1 MKRFRPLLVVALV
14 AMAGGRAAADQPK
27 RSWPQEKCFRYARD
41 WSEALSRYGGNGFS
55 PEFLAGNAGFIEA
68 GCRRLHPVCPLTVKD
83 RELADALAIRVVNE
97 GMSTTFLPFDCPRRS
112 AAP

>member
-1 MKRFRPLLVVALV
+1 MRFRRLLFAALV
-14 AMAGGRAAADQPK
+14 AIAAGRAAADQPT
-27 RSWPQEKCFRYARD
+27 RSWPQEKCYRYARD
-41 WSEALSRYGGNGFS
+41 WSEALSRYGRDGFS

-68 GCRRLHPVCPLTVKD
+68 GCRRLHPVCPLTVRD

-97 GMSTTFLPFDCPRRS
+97 GMSTTFLPFGFLRRR